1 MKIYSYILSTIGFIF
16 QYIIP
21 IILFGNVIPYTHES
35 LEAGLTV
42 MGYIAIAIIIIIIS
56 GKLKDKLHGM
66 KKGLVRALLLS
77 LFPVS
82 YWIIAKI
89 GINYILNLFIA
100 LARYWGYLII
110 FIVIGRLLYII
121 SELVFD
127 NSEKEENTECV
138 KIATCS
144 RM

>member
-1 MKIYSYILSTIGFIF
+1 MKIYSYILSTVGFIF

-21 IILFGNVIPYTHES
+21 IVLFGNVIPYTHES

-42 MGYIAIAIIIIIIS
+42 MGYIAFAIIVIIVS

-66 KKGLVRALLLS
+66 RKGLVRAILLS
-77 LFPVS
+77 LFPIA

-100 LARYWGYLII
+100 LAQYWGYMII
-110 FIVIGRLLYII
+110 FIVIGRLFYII
-121 SELVFD
+121 SELVYD
-127 NSEKEENTECV
+127 KSEKGKVE
-138 KIATCS
+138 
-144 RM
+144 